1 MRYQVDPASQRSTSS
16 VTAKPA
22 APRRRAGRVRRRHVR
37 RVAELHDLVLMMP
50 FAAQLGIELTAA
62 SPDEVT
68 GRLAWREDLCTTG
81 GLLHGGALMAFA
93 DSLGGVCAFLN
104 LPPDAGTA
112 TISSTTNFL
121 RGLRGGYANGTARP
135 LRVGR
140 SVIVVETELRDDDGK
155 LLAHTT
161 QSQTVLS

>member
-1 MRYQVDPASQRSTSS
+1 M
-16 VTAKPA
+16 
-22 APRRRAGRVRRRHVR
+22 
-37 RVAELHDLVLMMP
+37 AELGDLVAMMP

-62 SPDEVT
+62 TPEEVT

-81 GLLHGGALMAFA
+81 GLLHGGALMALA

-104 LPPDAGTA
+104 LPPGAGTA

-121 RGLRGGYANGTARP
+121 RAVRGGHAVATTRP

-140 SVIVVETELRDDDGK
+140 SVIVVQTEILDDAGK
-155 LLAHTT
+155 PLSHTT
-161 QSQTVLS
+161 QSQAVIAGAS

>member
-1 MRYQVDPASQRSTSS
+1 M
-16 VTAKPA
+16 
-22 APRRRAGRVRRRHVR
+22 
-37 RVAELHDLVLMMP
+37 AELSDLVATMP
-50 FAAQLGIELTAA
+50 FASRLGIELTTATPA
-62 SPDEVT
+62 EVT

-104 LPPDAGTA
+104 LPPGAGTA

-121 RGLRGGYANGTARP
+121 RALREGHARATSRP

-140 SVIVVETELRDDDGK
+140 SVIVVQTEVRDDAGK
-155 LLAHTT
+155 PLAHTT
-161 QSQTVLS
+161 QSQAVIGPAA

>member
-1 MRYQVDPASQRSTSS
+1 M
-16 VTAKPA
+16 
-22 APRRRAGRVRRRHVR
+22 
-37 RVAELHDLVLMMP
+37 AELGDLVAMMP

-62 SPDEVT
+62 TPEEVT

-81 GLLHGGALMAFA
+81 GLLHGGALMALA

-104 LPPDAGTA
+104 LPPGAGTA

-121 RGLRGGYANGTARP
+121 RAHREGHAVATTRP

-140 SVIVVETELRDDDGK
+140 SVIVVQTEIRDDAGK
-155 LLAHTT
+155 PLAHTT
-161 QSQTVLS
+161 QSQAVIAGAS

>member
-1 MRYQVDPASQRSTSS
+1 MAEP
-16 VTAKPA
+16 
-22 APRRRAGRVRRRHVR
+22 HEL
-37 RVAELHDLVLMMP
+37 VAMMP
-50 FAAQLGIELTAA
+50 FAAHLGIELTGAI
-62 SPDEVT
+62 PEEVT
-68 GRLAWREDLCTTG
+68 GRLAWGEELCTTA
-81 GLLHGGALMAFA
+81 GLLHGGALMALA
-93 DSLGGVCAFLN
+93 DSLAGVCAFLN

>member
-1 MRYQVDPASQRSTSS
+1 MAEP
-16 VTAKPA
+16 
-22 APRRRAGRVRRRHVR
+22 HEL
-37 RVAELHDLVLMMP
+37 VAMMP
-50 FAAQLGIELTAA
+50 FASHLGIELTGAA
-62 SPDEVT
+62 PEEVM
-68 GRLAWREDLCTTG
+68 GRLVWREELCTTA
-81 GLLHGGALMAFA
+81 GLLHGGALMALA
-93 DSLGGVCAFLN
+93 DSLAGVCAFLN

-121 RGLRGGYANGTARP
+121 RGLRGGHANGTARP

-140 SVIVVETELRDDDGK
+140 SVIVIETELCDDDGQ